1 MCCFT
6 LCARY
11 GWLCDLT
18 NLCYPGDRRTQAL
31 EAVEEHRE
39 AEEHQAA
46 EDEEDHL
53 VEVELEEDEEA
64 LAVEVEAVR
73 RTLAWTLVRRI

>member
-1 MCCFT
+1 M
-6 LCARY
+6 
-11 GWLCDLT
+11 
-18 NLCYPGDRRTQAL
+18 